1 MVASTGVIVLK
12 CVSAAASVSSERP
25 SPRDINARISG
36 TPAATNV
43 PKTISSTIRAAISP
57 TMVLSESSGWMAVI
71 TSPANAT
78 STPVPASAWL
88 TSASSLSTSS
98 RGTSNDFWRNWTYE

>member
-1 MVASTGVIVLK
+1 MVASTGVMVLK

-25 SPRDINARISG
+25 SPSEINARIRG

-43 PKTISSTIRAAISP
+43 PKTISSTIRAAIRP

-78 STPVPASAWL
+78 LTPVPASAWL
-88 TSASSLSTSS
+88 TSSLSLSTFS
-98 RGTSNDFWRNWTYE
+98 RGTSNDFSRNCT